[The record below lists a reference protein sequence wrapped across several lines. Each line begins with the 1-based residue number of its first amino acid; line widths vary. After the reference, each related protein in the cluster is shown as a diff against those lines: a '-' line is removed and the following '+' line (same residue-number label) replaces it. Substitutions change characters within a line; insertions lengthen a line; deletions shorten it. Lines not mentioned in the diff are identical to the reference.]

1 MKIAI
6 VTDSTSYLSKEEQE
20 KYGIHIVH
28 MPVMIDGKS
37 YEEGSNISTDEFYEK
52 LKNSQS
58 FPSTSQPP
66 MGELINLYD
75 SLADEGY
82 DTVISIH
89 LASTISGFYNSLSA
103 LAPTIEKIKVIP
115 YNSKITV
122 KLMGNLAIEAAK
134 KVQAGASVDEII
146 EHLDH
151 VRDTIDEVFVV
162 DDLQNLVRG
171 GRLSN
176 ASAFLGSLLKIKP
189 LLTFDKKSN
198 EIVAFE
204 KVRSRKKALKR
215 TEEIFKEAASKVD
228 YPLKAIVINGND
240 PEAGHEWKENI
251 QQLYPDMSIEESY
264 FGPVIGTHLGN
275 KSLALAWMIDTDK
288 KD

>member
-6 VTDSTSYLSKEEQE
+6 VTDSTSYLSKEEQG
-20 KYGIHIVH
+20 KYGIHIIP

-37 YEEGSNISTDEFYEK
+37 YEEGVNISTEEFYEK

-58 FPSTSQPP
+58 FPSTSQPA
-66 MGELINLYD
+66 MGELINMYN
-75 SLADEGY
+75 SLAEEGY
-82 DTVISIH
+82 DAVISIH
-89 LASTISGFYNSLSA
+89 LASTISGFFNSLSA
-103 LAPTIEKIKVIP
+103 LAPTIENIKVIP

-122 KLMGNLAIEAAK
+122 KLMGNLVIEAAK
-134 KVQAGASVDEII
+134 QVEAGKSIEEVI
-146 EHLDH
+146 EHLDM
-151 VRDTIDEVFVV
+151 VRDTIDEIFVV

-189 LLTFDKKSN
+189 LLTFDKQSN

-215 TEEIFKEAASKVD
+215 TEELFKEAIDKVD
-228 YPLKAIVINGND
+228 YPVKAIVINGND
-240 PEAGHEWKENI
+240 PEAGHEWKESI
-251 QQLYPDMSIEESY
+251 QSIYPDMKIEESY

-275 KSLALAWMIDTDK
+275 KSLALAWMIDTETK
-288 KD
+288 

>member
-20 KYGIHIVH
+20 KYGIHIIP

-37 YEEGSNISTDEFYEK
+37 YEEEVNISTEEFYEK

-58 FPSTSQPP
+58 FPSTSQPA
-66 MGELINLYD
+66 MGELINMYN
-75 SLADEGY
+75 SLAEEGY
-82 DTVISIH
+82 DAVISIH
-89 LASTISGFYNSLSA
+89 LASTISGFFNSLSA
-103 LAPTIEKIKVIP
+103 LAPTIENIKVIP

-122 KLMGNLAIEAAK
+122 KLMGNLVIEAAK
-134 KVQAGASVDEII
+134 QVEAGKSIEEVI
-146 EHLDH
+146 EHLDM
-151 VRDTIDEVFVV
+151 VRDTIDEIFVV

-189 LLTFDKKSN
+189 LLTFDKQSN

-215 TEEIFKEAASKVD
+215 TEELFKEAIDKVD
-228 YPLKAIVINGND
+228 YPVKAIVINGND
-240 PEAGHEWKENI
+240 PEAGHEWKESI
-251 QQLYPDMSIEESY
+251 QSIYPDMKIEESY

-275 KSLALAWMIDTDK
+275 KSLALAWMIDTETK
-288 KD
+288 

>member
-1 MKIAI
+1 MKTAI

-37 YEEGSNISTDEFYEK
+37 YEEGVNISTDEFYEK

-66 MGELINLYD
+66 MGQMINLYN
-75 SLADEGY
+75 SLAEDGY
-82 DTVISIH
+82 DAVISIH
-89 LASTISGFYNSLSA
+89 LASTISGFYNSLVA
-103 LAPTIEKIKVIP
+103 LAPTIENIKVIP

-122 KLMGNLAIEAAK
+122 KLMGNLVIEAAK
-134 KVQAGASVDEII
+134 LAKKTDNVDEII
-146 EHLDH
+146 SKLDEI
-151 VRDTIDEVFVV
+151 RKTIDEVFVV

-189 LLTFDKKSN
+189 LLTFDNDSN

-215 TEEIFKEAASKVD
+215 AESLFKDAVNNAD
-228 YPLKAIVINGND
+228 YPLKAIIINAND
-240 PEAGHEWKENI
+240 PEAGHNWKESI
-251 QQLYPDMSIEESY
+251 QQMYPDMNIEESY

-275 KSLALAWMIDTDK
+275 KALALGWMIDTEKED
-288 KD
+288 

>member
-1 MKIAI
+1 MKTAI

-37 YEEGSNISTDEFYEK
+37 YEEGVNISTDEFYEK

-66 MGELINLYD
+66 MGQMINLYN
-75 SLADEGY
+75 SLAEDGY
-82 DTVISIH
+82 DAVISIH
-89 LASTISGFYNSLSA
+89 LASTISGFYNSLVA
-103 LAPTIEKIKVIP
+103 LAPTIENIKVIP

-122 KLMGNLAIEAAK
+122 KLMGNLVIEAAK
-134 KVQAGASVDEII
+134 LAKKTDNVDEII
-146 EHLDH
+146 SKLDEI
-151 VRDTIDEVFVV
+151 RKTIDEVFVV

-189 LLTFDKKSN
+189 LLTFDNDSN

-215 TEEIFKEAASKVD
+215 AESLFKDAVDNAD
-228 YPLKAIVINGND
+228 YPLKAIIINAND
-240 PEAGHEWKENI
+240 PEAGHNWKDSI
-251 QQLYPDMSIEESY
+251 QQMYPDMNIEESY

-275 KSLALAWMIDTDK
+275 KALALGWMIDTEKED
-288 KD
+288 

>member
-37 YEEGSNISTDEFYEK
+37 YEEGVNISTDEFYEK

-66 MGELINLYD
+66 MGQMINLYN
-75 SLADEGY
+75 SLAEDGY
-82 DTVISIH
+82 DAVISIH
-89 LASTISGFYNSLSA
+89 LASTISGFYNSLVA
-103 LAPTIEKIKVIP
+103 LAPTIENIKVIP

-122 KLMGNLAIEAAK
+122 KLMGNLVIEAAK
-134 KVQAGASVDEII
+134 LAKKTDNVDEII
-146 EHLDH
+146 SKLDEI
-151 VRDTIDEVFVV
+151 RKTIDEVFVV

-189 LLTFDKKSN
+189 LLTFDNDSN

-215 TEEIFKEAASKVD
+215 AESLFKDAVNNAD
-228 YPLKAIVINGND
+228 YPLKAIIINAND
-240 PEAGHEWKENI
+240 PEAGHNWKDSI
-251 QQLYPDMSIEESY
+251 QQMYPDMNIEESY

-275 KSLALAWMIDTDK
+275 KALALGWMIDTEKED
-288 KD
+288 

>member
-37 YEEGSNISTDEFYEK
+37 YEEGVNISTDEFYEK

-66 MGELINLYD
+66 MGQMINLYN
-75 SLADEGY
+75 SLAEDGY
-82 DTVISIH
+82 DAVISIH
-89 LASTISGFYNSLSA
+89 LASTISGFYNSLVA
-103 LAPTIEKIKVIP
+103 LAPTIENIKVIP

-122 KLMGNLAIEAAK
+122 KLMGNLVIEAAK
-134 KVQAGASVDEII
+134 LAKKTDNVDEII
-146 EHLDH
+146 SKLDEI
-151 VRDTIDEVFVV
+151 RKTIDEVFVV

-189 LLTFDKKSN
+189 LLTFDNDSN

-215 TEEIFKEAASKVD
+215 AESLFKDAVNNAD
-228 YPLKAIVINGND
+228 YPLKAIIINAND
-240 PEAGHEWKENI
+240 PEAGHNWKESI
-251 QQLYPDMSIEESY
+251 QQMYPDMNIEESY

-275 KSLALAWMIDTDK
+275 KALALGWMIDTEKED
-288 KD
+288 